1 MPASARI
8 GPARFPQQGEDT
20 HVGRLLHV
28 FARYLIIL
36 SKSLDHP
43 NRPTEEQ
50 RPESPEPVTAVTP
63 ATSATVEVEV
73 CTTDTKPDTP
83 EIEAVTSTI
92 ESGPPKVK
100 FTTLEDEPIT
110 SEDGLAALMAET
122 TTPEVESVD
131 IKDEAPWQY
140 PKRAWRQNPIV
151 KRYEG
156 EAFIFIRADSFPTE
170 PEATVPLIGWLR
182 MHDKLCAPSKPL
194 HSGVVRVEKVGWII
208 TLGHDSGA
216 MDRMI
221 LLLERKAGQN
231 FMFQGKM
238 HKITMDTHMPL
249 DEWMA

>member
-1 MPASARI
+1 MSS
-8 GPARFPQQGEDT
+8 Q
-20 HVGRLLHV
+20 
-28 FARYLIIL
+28 
-36 SKSLDHP
+36 
-43 NRPTEEQ
+43 EEQ